1 MAEQL
6 EALTEKEKPL
16 FHDIRERME
25 ENKKKFPSFI
35 GYPAITPEGEGIDP
49 IAGAK
54 KAIEDVQTQRAKQ
67 AEEERL
73 KKEQE
78 ERTRLRNIGQMGD
91 PTDLVY
97 RRSDGSTHTI
107 KSDVDMRY
115 GFGDNIQNFDISRTS
130 VRNPQTNRPEAL
142 FSLTLP
148 RTPDGKVGNPDGSAY
163 GLNQFMLDR
172 VMPFVNN
179 HLSIDIRGMHNSGGK
194 EEKEF
199 ATHLLYKS
207 TLNILKN
214 NSNVLEY
221 FRENDPKNMNDFLDT
236 LEKEGIVAAETKYGK
251 KYRVGETARVKR
263 EMDLRVPQDLSL
275 AQRIEKTIKLP
286 YWIAGSKD
294 VTIDDPFNQKQID
307 DIVKLDEQRT
317 FWNRGINWHLINFA
331 ALGAEMAAGAVNE
344 NARSR
349 SLTEFATNWGPILN
363 LTPKKLGEMGNW
375 MVRKTYGLG
384 KRMGYSE
391 FSEEELNRPDLT
403 FTDITDA
410 TPISVQD
417 SIMTAIATQ
426 MPSVFG
432 HTPNLFGLTPEDR
445 AAITEIRDVA
455 GTREAEITKPGYAP
469 RFDPETGQIIA
480 EGRPQDISD
489 FVGFGVSL
497 FGINAAATRGL
508 AMFARKSLNQQKLS
522 QTWQTAARQPT
533 PAGKVPLG
541 RAPVIDP
548 RIAPWQEKGL
558 VGGPRILKDPKGRDL
573 PSVYKS
579 DGTFDKAEL
588 AKLMRALDEGHDI
601 AGLGLLNLRASFP
614 GGRKKHFFRNIIMNA
629 TNHPFQQAGWLQLA
643 LATSIGGVE
652 ILNESL
658 INEDGRYMNPF
669 NPHEELSPRTVLGLN
684 LVTGMAFP
692 LVGLPVGATL
702 FKAGYNRTLA
712 ASFMELNDPKTYEL
726 IKQLRDRAPE
736 VNFSQASRFVRR
748 QLQGYRSMRE
758 EFPEQAE
765 ILWEAFDELN
775 SGGVKYAETM
785 RRVGASEKEIQ
796 EQLTAFREITAHV
809 WAFGSIGAA
818 VTYYSTMKGIFMV
831 RGGLGTKNMKR
842 MAEDAQNQAM
852 MMANQHMSS
861 LSIAKGF
868 SKLVKSLEDQQTRTA
883 KEVGIGHNIDAV
895 GINDAILKYQKMM
908 ANVLETTVGGVKPKE
923 LSEAMVKLFRVTD
936 DYNRGE
942 IDLTEARG
950 TIKSAV
956 DGLTDPQ
963 DQQLFLQNIFLARD
977 GELLGDLK
985 KFDEIMDE
993 ALPVLRDAIDKSNIA
1008 AANLKTHVAA
1018 SVLFD
1023 KTTGTHDFPV
1033 RPPTN
1038 AEEQH
1043 ALVKK
1048 AFEEVKELSDAN
1060 WKEVFDGVP
1069 GPQEKEFDIT
1079 SLIEMMDELAK
1090 ANEHGPISTGKL
1102 GGLIRQVQKMNPDTN
1117 IAVQLARSDVP
1128 DEGDFPLEVLLERGR
1143 TGGEG
1148 LSLTFQQYHALRSDV
1163 NKQLM
1168 AEFKKGQPDG
1178 GYINLLQRI
1187 SHAMDDAI
1195 EVKLQQDPDAA
1206 ARFGEANDFWR
1217 DHVAAP
1223 FFNNKALAMTHG
1235 EQFHGLFNKL
1245 FSRDG
1250 IDGQRQT
1257 FDRMFPE
1264 QKDGVDN
1271 PDRKRA
1277 LELLREAMIRE
1288 VIGDRPSMNRDE
1300 FFFALRAKASKEN
1313 PGMFSVPTVDA
1324 ERNITGGGFLDVLM
1338 GSVASAQRF
1347 DTLNIMAPNIDKTG
1361 RIDTLAPNVHI
1372 GASTE
1377 KAFGSLQFAVPQSIK
1392 IQDKVLDV
1400 IIGNA
1405 ATQINNVRVNKINP
1419 LTEKFWRDLA
1429 KQGNQSPNF
1438 TGETLSWIL
1447 GKGRDNDGKLSAQIY
1462 KALFDDMNEL
1472 VGESEALA
1480 YQEYI
1485 NRALIQDLHN
1495 NYMQITKA
1503 VSPSELRD
1511 PKATVKLKDNIR
1523 DRKEYFIQYRPL
1535 FREALGGDTEA
1546 VGYLLDMVSM
1556 AEQPAMSIIKFSE
1569 QVNQFTANG
1578 ALSRAWGVARN
1589 VVSPR
1594 YVISEW
1600 FLRSMLANRS
1610 EVLIKMLSTPD
1621 LAPYLMDAVRV
1632 GQTPYEVQFFYK
1644 TQLIGAMVAGENDVD
1659 KINEIQEN
1667 IETWF
1672 KQSQENGDD
1681 FMQHTISMYFA
1692 AQNPQIAREILH
1704 EMDQR
1709 KQGKSSNLLKIMQ
1722 RQLSTPRGVQER
1734 LQPRQIRNPLTQTL
1748 GLGNE

>member
-16 FHDIRERME
+16 FHDIREQME

-97 RRSDGSTHTI
+97 RRSDGSTRTI

-163 GLNQFMLDR
+163 GLNQFMIDR

-251 KYRVGETARVKR
+251 KYRTGETGRVQR
-263 EMDLRVPQDLSL
+263 EMDLIVPRDPISL
-275 AQRIEKTIKLP
+275 AGRIERIIKLP
-286 YWIAGSKD
+286 YWIAGTKD
-294 VTIDDPFNQKQID
+294 VTIDPFNQKQID

-384 KRMGYSE
+384 KLMGYSE

-445 AAITEIRDVA
+445 AAITQIRDVA

-489 FVGFGVSL
+489 FVGFGISL
-497 FGINAAATRGL
+497 FGINAAATRVL
-508 AMFARKSLNQQKLS
+508 AMAARKSLNQRKLS
-522 QTWQTAARQPT
+522 KTWTAAAEAPT
-533 PAGKVPLG
+533 EAGRIPLG
-541 RAPVIDP
+541 PTP
-548 RIAPWQEKGL
+548 RIAPAP
-558 VGGPRILKDPKGRDL
+558 VGPWGGRMPDPKGRDI

-601 AGLGLLNLRASFP
+601 AGLGLLNLRVPFP
-614 GGRKKHFFRNIIMNA
+614 GGKKKHFFRNIIMNA
-629 TNHPFQQAGWLQLA
+629 TNHPFKQAGWLQLA
-643 LATSIGGVE
+643 LASSIGGVE

-658 INEDGRYMNPF
+658 INEDGRYMNPLNPNEEMTPRQILALNMVVGF
-669 NPHEELSPRTVLGLN
+669 NPILT
-684 LVTGMAFP
+684 
-692 LVGLPVGATL
+692 LPIGATL
-702 FKAGYNRTLA
+702 LKAGYNKTLA
-712 ASFMELNDPKTYEL
+712 ATFMELTDPTTYDL
-726 IKQLRDRAPE
+726 IKKLRDRAPE
-736 VNFSQASRFVRR
+736 VSFSEASRFVQI
-748 QLQGYRSMRE
+748 QLHGYSRMRE
-758 EFPEQAE
+758 QFPEQAE

-775 SGGVKYAETM
+775 SGGKKYAEIM
-785 RRVGASEKEIQ
+785 RGVGASEKEIQ
-796 EQLTAFREITAHV
+796 EQLLAFREITAHV
-809 WAFGSIGAA
+809 WAFGSIAAA
-818 VTYYSTMKGIFMV
+818 VTHYSTMRGVMLVKGGM
-831 RGGLGTKNMKR
+831 GTRQMQRAAK
-842 MAEDAQNQAM
+842 DAQDQAL
-852 MMANQHMSS
+852 MMANQHMAS
-861 LSIAKGF
+861 LSIAQGF
-868 SKLVKSLEDQQTRTA
+868 SKLVKSLEAQQTRSA
-883 KEVGIGHNIDAV
+883 KEAGVGHNIDAV
-895 GINDAILKYQKMM
+895 GINDKILQYQKMM
-908 ANVLETTVGGVKPKE
+908 ANVLETTVGGVDPKE
-923 LSEAMVKLFRVTD
+923 LSNAMVKLFRVTD

-942 IDLTEARG
+942 IDLTEARD
-950 TIKSAV
+950 TIRSAV
-956 DGLTDPQ
+956 DGLTDIQ
-963 DQQLFLQNIFLARD
+963 DQQIFLQNVFIARD
-977 GELLGDLK
+977 GKLLGDLN
-985 KFDEIMDE
+985 KFDEIMDV
-993 ALPVLRDAIDKSNIA
+993 ALPELRKAIDNSNMA
-1008 AANLKTHVAA
+1008 AAEIKTLVSS
-1018 SVLFD
+1018 SVSFPD
-1023 KTTGTHDFPV
+1023 DFPV

-1038 AEEQH
+1038 AIEQH
-1043 ALVKK
+1043 ELVMKAYREVKK
-1048 AFEEVKELSDAN
+1048 LSDDN
-1060 WKEVFDGVP
+1060 WTEVFDGLP

-1079 SLIEMMDELAK
+1079 PLIEMMDELAK

-1117 IAVQLARSDVP
+1117 IAVQLARSDAP

-1148 LSLTFQQYHALRSDV
+1148 LSLTFQQYHALRSSV
-1163 NKQLM
+1163 NKLLM
-1168 AEFKKGQPDG
+1168 NEFKKGTPDG
-1178 GYINLLQRI
+1178 GYINMLRRI
-1187 SHAMDDAI
+1187 SHTMDDAV
-1195 EVKLQQDPDAA
+1195 ESKLAADPDAA
-1206 ARFGEANDFWR
+1206 ARFGDANDFWR
-1217 DHVAAP
+1217 DNVAAP
-1223 FFNNKALAMTHG
+1223 FFNNKALAITKG

-1271 PDRKRA
+1271 PDRPRA
-1277 LELLREAMIRE
+1277 LELLREAMKRE
-1288 VIGDRPSMNRDE
+1288 VIGDKPSLSRDE
-1300 FFFALRAKASKEN
+1300 FFLALRVKASKEN
-1313 PGMFSVPTVDA
+1313 PGMFGAPTVDA
-1324 ERNITGGGFLDVLM
+1324 DGNITGGGFLDVLM
-1338 GSVASAQRF
+1338 GSVEGATKFEQ
-1347 DTLNIMAPNIDKTG
+1347 LNIIAPNIDERG
-1361 RIDTLAPNVHI
+1361 LINTLAPNIHI
-1372 GASTE
+1372 GASAE
-1377 KAFGSLQFAVPQSIK
+1377 KAFGSLQFAAPQKTIE
-1392 IQDKVLDV
+1392 IQDGVLDV
-1400 IIGNA
+1400 LIHNA
-1405 ATQINNVRVNKINP
+1405 ALQINNVRVGKIND
-1419 LTEKFWRDLA
+1419 LNKGFWGKLA
-1429 KQGNQSPNF
+1429 AQDNQSPNF
-1438 TGETLSWIL
+1438 TGETLDWIL
-1447 GKGRDNDGKLSAQIY
+1447 GKGRDLDGKVSAQIY
-1462 KALFDDMNEL
+1462 EALFDDMKSL
-1472 VGESEALA
+1472 VGESEAFA

-1485 NRALIQDLHN
+1485 NRALIKDLHN
-1495 NYMQITKA
+1495 NYMEITKA
-1503 VSPSELRD
+1503 VSPSELLD
-1511 PKATVKLKDNIR
+1511 PDARATLKDNITN
-1523 DRKEYFIQYRPL
+1523 RKEYFIRYKPL
-1535 FREALGGDTEA
+1535 FNAALGGDTEA
-1546 VGYLLDMVSM
+1546 TAYLIDMVSM
-1556 AEQPAMSIIKFSE
+1556 AEQPPLSIIKFAE
-1569 QVNQFTANG
+1569 TLNQFTANG

-1600 FLRSMLANRS
+1600 FLRSMLSNRS
-1610 EVLIKMLSTPD
+1610 EVLIKLLSTPD
-1621 LAPYLMDAVRV
+1621 LAPYLMDAARV

-1644 TQLIGAMVAGENDVD
+1644 TQLMGAMIAGENDTD
-1659 KINEIQEN
+1659 KIDEIQEN

-1681 FMQHTISMYFA
+1681 FIQHTLSMYFA

-1709 KQGKSSNLLKIMQ
+1709 KQGKPSNLLEIMQ

-1734 LQPRQIRNPLTQTL
+1734 LRPRQIRNPLTQAL
-1748 GLGNE
+1748 GQALGVGNE

>member
-1 MAEQL
+1 MAEQV
-6 EALTEKEKPL
+6 ETLTDEEPPL
-16 FHDIRERME
+16 FHDIQKQLE

-49 IAGAK
+49 IEAAK
-54 KAIEDVQTQRAKQ
+54 RIPAEFKKTVEDVQTQRAKQ

-97 RRSDGSTHTI
+97 RRSDGSTRTI
-107 KSDVDMRY
+107 KSDVDLRY
-115 GFGDNIQNFDISRTS
+115 AFGDNIQNFDISRTS
-130 VRNPQTNRPEAL
+130 FFNEKANNRPETL

-163 GLNQFMLDR
+163 GLNHFMRDS
-172 VMPFVNN
+172 VIPFVNN
-179 HLSIDIRGMHNSGGK
+179 HLSMDITRMYKSGGK

-221 FRENDPKNMNDFLDT
+221 FRENDPKNMTDFLNT

-251 KYRVGETARVKR
+251 KYRTGETGRIQR
-263 EMDLRVPQDLSL
+263 EMDLIVPRDPISL
-275 AQRIEKTIKLP
+275 AGRIERIIKLP
-286 YWIAGSKD
+286 YWIAGTKD
-294 VTIDDPFNQKQID
+294 VTIDPFNQKQID

-331 ALGAEMAAGAVNE
+331 AVGAEMAAGAVNE

-384 KRMGYSE
+384 KLMGYSE

-445 AAITEIRDVA
+445 AAITGIRDVT

-469 RFDPETGQIIA
+469 RFDPETLQIAA

-489 FVGFGVSL
+489 IVGFGISL
-497 FGINAAATRGL
+497 FAINAAATRGL
-508 AMFARKSLNQQKLS
+508 AMGARKLVNQQKLAT
-522 QTWQTAARQPT
+522 TWKAAEELPT
-533 PAGKVPLG
+533 RAGKTPLG
-541 RAPVIDP
+541 SV
-548 RIAPWQEKGL
+548 
-558 VGGPRILKDPKGRDL
+558 

-669 NPHEELSPRTVLGLN
+669 NPNEELSPRTVLGLN
-684 LVTGMAFP
+684 LLAGLAFP
-692 LVGLPVGATL
+692 LIGLPVGATL
-702 FKAGYNRTLA
+702 FKAGFNKTLA

-726 IKQLRDRAPE
+726 IKQIRDRAPE
-736 VNFSQASRFVRR
+736 VNFSQASKFVRR

-758 EFPEQAE
+758 DFPEQAK

-809 WAFGSIGAA
+809 WAFGSLGAA
-818 VTYYSTMKGIFMV
+818 VTYYSTAKGIWTV
-831 RGGLGTKNMKR
+831 KGGLSTKNMTKI
-842 MAEDAQNQAM
+842 AEDAQNQAM
-852 MMANQHMSS
+852 LMANQHMSS
-861 LSIAKGF
+861 LSIARGF

-908 ANVLETTVGGVKPKE
+908 ANVLETTIGGVNPKE
-923 LSEAMVKLFRVTD
+923 LSDAMVKVFRVTD

-942 IDLTEARG
+942 IDLTEARK

-993 ALPVLRDAIDKSNIA
+993 ALPELRDAINMSNIA
-1008 AANLKTHVAA
+1008 AADLKAHVAA

-1038 AEEQH
+1038 AKEQH
-1043 ALVKK
+1043 ALVMK
-1048 AFEEVKELSDAN
+1048 AFEEVKKLSDKN

-1079 SLIEMMDELAK
+1079 PLIEMMDELAK

-1163 NKQLM
+1163 NQQLM
-1168 AEFKKGQPDG
+1168 AEFKKGTPDA

-1187 SHAMDDAI
+1187 SHTMDDAI

-1206 ARFGEANDFWR
+1206 ALFRDANDFWR

-1235 EQFHGLFNKL
+1235 EQFHGLFTKL

-1277 LELLREAMIRE
+1277 LELLKEAMIRE

-1300 FFFALRAKASKEN
+1300 FFFALREKASKEN
-1313 PGMFSVPTVDA
+1313 PGMFSAPTVDA
-1324 ERNITGGGFLDVLM
+1324 DGNITGGGFLDVLM
-1338 GSVASAQRF
+1338 GSVASAKKF
-1347 DTLNIMAPNIDKTG
+1347 DTLNIMAPNIDDKG
-1361 RIDTLAPNVHI
+1361 HINTLAPNIHI

-1392 IQDKVLDV
+1392 IQDNVLEV
-1400 IIGNA
+1400 IISNA
-1405 ATQINNVRVNKINP
+1405 ATQINKVRVNKIND
-1419 LTEKFWRDLA
+1419 LNKGFWKKLEKQDN
-1429 KQGNQSPNF
+1429 KSPNF
-1438 TGETLSWIL
+1438 TRETLDWIL
-1447 GKGRDNDGKLSAQIY
+1447 KDNDGKLAAQIY

-1485 NRALIQDLHN
+1485 NRALIKDLHN

-1503 VSPSELRD
+1503 VSPSELLD

-1556 AEQPAMSIIKFSE
+1556 AEQPAMSIIRFSE

-1632 GQTPYEVQFFYK
+1632 GQTPYKVQFFYK

-1659 KINEIQEN
+1659 KIDEIQEN

-1681 FMQHTISMYFA
+1681 FIQHTLSMYFA
-1692 AQNPQIAREILH
+1692 AQNPQMARLLLH

-1709 KQGKSSNLLKIMQ
+1709 KQGKSSNLLEIMQ
-1722 RQLSTPRGVQER
+1722 RQLKTPRGVQER